1 MTAKKKEQDKFL
13 WTVKVSEKGQIVI
26 PKQAREEFNIKEGD
40 TLLLL
45 VDKSKG
51 IAIAKYDDYLQFAE
65 AIFKAN
71 KEE

>member
-1 MTAKKKEQDKFL
+1 MAGKKKEQDKCL

-26 PKQAREEFNIKEGD
+26 PKQAREEFDIKEGD

-45 VDKSKG
+45 GDKSKG
-51 IAIAKYDDYLQFAE
+51 IAIAKYDDYLEFAE

-71 KEE
+71 KGE

>member
-1 MTAKKKEQDKFL
+1 MTIKKKEQDKFL

-40 TLLLL
+40 ILLLL
-45 VDKSKG
+45 GDKSKG
-51 IAIAKYDDYLQFAE
+51 IAIAKYDDYLKLAE

-71 KEE
+71 KGE